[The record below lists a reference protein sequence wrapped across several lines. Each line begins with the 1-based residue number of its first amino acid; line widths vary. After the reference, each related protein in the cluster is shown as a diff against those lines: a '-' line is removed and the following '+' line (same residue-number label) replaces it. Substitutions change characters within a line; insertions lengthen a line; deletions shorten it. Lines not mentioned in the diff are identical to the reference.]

1 MNINFRRIFGT
12 ASAVAVLMGTGV
24 LAVAAPASGQTAQP
38 WPHAVVAAQTATVF
52 DLNGIYTDGGSARLR
67 ITDVNDIL
75 TVDMSS
81 LNRPAANGVVINADT
96 ILVTFPDVS
105 AFGAKLVAPGTI
117 RWSNGS
123 VWQKLT
129 TVIVPDVTGKGKA
142 LAMSILQSAGL
153 TSHAQNFS
161 TCDTAAGLVD
171 HQDPKADTTV
181 VPGTLVQIYIAV
193 KPTICP

>member
-1 MNINFRRIFGT
+1 MNLNFRRIFGT
-12 ASAVAVLMGTGV
+12 ASAVAVLMGAGL
-24 LAVAAPASGQTAQP
+24 LAVAAPAGAQSAQP
-38 WPHAVVAAQTATVF
+38 WPVSVTPAATTTVF

-81 LNRPAANGVVINADT
+81 QNRPAANGVVINADT
-96 ILVTFPDVS
+96 ILVTFPDVN
-105 AFGAKLVAPGTI
+105 AFGAKLAAPGTI

-129 TVIVPDVTGKGKA
+129 TVIVPDVTGKA
-142 LAMSILQSAGL
+142 QAQAMTILQSAGL
-153 TSHAQNFS
+153 TSHAQNFT
-161 TCDTAAGLVD
+161 TCDTGPGLVD
-171 HQDPKADTTV
+171 HQDPKADTAV
-181 VPGTLVQIYIAV
+181 APGTLVQIYIAV